1 MIPLFD
7 QIIYPFLE
15 KRGFNLRPIPRM
27 VVGMVLSSV
36 AFLFSGLLQIAIDKS
51 AAFGQKQS
59 MLWQTPQYVAITAG
73 EIMFSITG
81 LEFAYSQAPDSM
93 KAVVQSAWLF
103 TVSAGTSM
111 LKCCLYKGRWAFFGT
126 FCCLVPYTTWICRLK

>member
-1 MIPLFD
+1 MIGFGFCSVQALNPVLILVMIPLFD

-36 AFLFSGLLQIAIDKS
+36 AFLCSGLLQIAMDNS
-51 AAFGQKQS
+51 AASGQKLS
-59 MLWQTPQYVAITAG
+59 LLWQTPQYVVITAG

-111 LKCCLYKGRWAFFGT
+111 LICCSY
-126 FCCLVPYTTWICRLK
+126 